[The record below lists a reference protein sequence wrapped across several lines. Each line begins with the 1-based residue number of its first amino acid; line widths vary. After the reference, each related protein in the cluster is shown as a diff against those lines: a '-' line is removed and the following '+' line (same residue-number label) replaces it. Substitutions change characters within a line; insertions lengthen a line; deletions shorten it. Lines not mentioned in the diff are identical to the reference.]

1 MSGIGFKEIRASM
14 HEAKLASDRRNFW
27 VWIAMRPLSFPL
39 TWLAL
44 QLRLSPNFVTG
55 LYFLANIGAA
65 VFFITASYEGMIYGA
80 LLYNLGLVLD
90 CVDGNMARTTGKTS
104 PLGWFLDTLGA
115 DFFYGVFFIPIG
127 IGVALSANSSR
138 FIEEP
143 LWFVVLGSS
152 ATVSIL
158 LYRISRMRLHLASL
172 QLNKPKD
179 SERSN
184 NAFPQGIR
192 KTILVVYNNVMTAGG
207 SMLPLIIAAA
217 IFELVDIFILGY
229 GLVAPLVITIVIA
242 YHTIRFVKASAK

>member
-27 VWIAMRPLSFPL
+27 VWVAMRPLSFPL

-55 LYFLANIGAA
+55 LYFLANIAAA
-65 VFFITASYEGMIYGA
+65 VFFITASYEGLIYGA

-127 IGVALSANSSR
+127 IGVALSSSYSNL
-138 FIEEP
+138 IDEP
-143 LWFVVLGSS
+143 VWFVVLGSS

-172 QLNKPKD
+172 QLNKSNV
-179 SERSN
+179 SEREK
-184 NAFPQGIR
+184 NALPKGLR
-192 KTILVVYNNVMTAGG
+192 KAILIAYNNVMTAGG
-207 SMLPLIIAAA
+207 CMLPLIIAAA
-217 IFELVDIFILGY
+217 IFELVDVFILVY
-229 GLVAPLVITIVIA
+229 GLLAPLVITIVIG